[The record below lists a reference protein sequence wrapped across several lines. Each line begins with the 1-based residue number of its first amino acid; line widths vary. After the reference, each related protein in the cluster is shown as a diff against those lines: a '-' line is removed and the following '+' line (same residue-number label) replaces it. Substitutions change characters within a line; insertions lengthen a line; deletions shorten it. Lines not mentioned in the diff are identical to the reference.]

1 MEDWEVRTRLD
12 SVELRLAALE
22 VLQGETV
29 KALRNRNEELEAQ
42 VAELSHA
49 LYVTIQSRDCILEQL
64 AGGT

>member
-1 MEDWEVRTRLD
+1 MEDWERETRLD